1 MFACDRCG
9 HRYPCVSWKGWLLDT
24 PFYMCDECWQEFF
37 KIIPRHPMLSWI
49 FGKKKM
55 EKLKRRIIK

>member
-1 MFACDRCG
+1 
-9 HRYPCVSWKGWLLDT
+9 
-24 PFYMCDECWQEFF
+24 MCDECWQEFF